1 MGCMMGFAI
10 DAPEDRMNAGDSE
23 DTASAKTTFHVVSRR
38 PANRRRA
45 TARLSRQLSGL
56 VRRAHEA
63 PPRRGAAVG
72 LEDLTR
78 TWTLQS
84 TTRLNA
90 RSTFK
95 AWVPFR
101 VGADQARL
109 CATIDTSA
117 AAAAAA
123 TAANEDWRFADEV
136 VITSAWPSITAVS
149 PTR

>member
-1 MGCMMGFAI
+1 MSSHGVPPIVDALPHGF
-10 DAPEDRMNAGDSE
+10 R
-23 DTASAKTTFHVVSRR
+23 ASFRDWCAERTKHRR
-38 PANRRRA
+38 DVALP
-45 TARLSRQLSGL
+45 S
-56 VRRAHEA
+56 
-63 PPRRGAAVG
+63 
-72 LEDLTR
+72 DLTR

-136 VITSAWPSITAVS
+136 VIASAWPSITAVS